1 MDPTPAGISST
12 NPLATPASFR
22 ALILSQ
28 QQENDQLRHPLNA
41 LATELAN
48 LRERISR
55 TSRNST
61 RPPCSDGPGFYPAER
76 RKGSGRKRGGQQSH
90 PGAGPELLPLE
101 CCDDV
106 VDHHPQDS
114 RRCGPL
120 LHGDDPE
127 PLRHQVIE
135 ILPITSMVIEPRL
148 HRLVCPC

>member
-1 MDPTPAGISST
+1 MDPTPAEISST
-12 NPLATPASFR
+12 NWLSTPASFR

-55 TSRNST
+55 TSCNST
-61 RPPCSDGPGFYPAER
+61 RPPSSDGPGFYPPER
-76 RKGSGRKRGGQQSH
+76 RKGSGRKRGGQQGH
-90 PGAGPELLPLE
+90 PGAGPERLPLE

-114 RRCGPL
+114 PRCGPL
-120 LHGDDPE
+120 LHGEDPE

-135 ILPITSMVIEPRL
+135 ILPIT
-148 HRLVCPC
+148 